1 MGQPAT
7 SSSQRGLLLVEAGLS
22 AVVIAVG
29 LVFISRGLTNQL
41 KALRTV
47 DEYETLLS
55 LAHGKL
61 SELEA
66 QRLRPGGI
74 PPPPERPE
82 GLFEVSDE
90 AASESTYQ
98 WRVTVVRREDLD
110 VDQDGRPLFSDITLA
125 VRRQGDLPALPAGG
139 GQASERRSSAVTLS
153 AIWPTDWVPA
163 EWF

>member
-1 MGQPAT
+1 MGQPVT
-7 SSSQRGLLLVEAGLS
+7 SPSQRGLLLVEAGLC

-82 GLFEVSDE
+82 GSFESEYEWTV
-90 AASESTYQ
+90 AA
-98 WRVTVVRREDLD
+98 VRREDLD
-110 VDQDGRPLFSDITLA
+110 VNEDGRPLFSNITLT
-125 VRRQGDLPALPAGG
+125 VRSAPV
-139 GQASERRSSAVTLS
+139 GQETAMGRSEPRSSTVSLS